1 APHLLRTGTKT
12 HACTAVA
19 EMWTESAAVSGKGA
33 HQRVQNVEG
42 THKSYGGKRV
52 GERSSTVYFYLRGET
67 MNGVRATLGKARI
80 GMVPPG
86 ASTSAQLL
94 RARTFSSAP
103 DDMLLATPAPEASSP
118 RQGHGAFDTYRFVTE
133 LERAG
138 VPKGQAVMIMEQ
150 VLLAISEANTRQI
163 ALVATKQDLLSLQSE
178 INEKVFSSTLRYD
191 LAQRHLK
198 ELMQRDLMQV
208 KADVRSEEKFD
219 FAKLHDEIT
228 ELEKRVSFNDT
239 TRTVGERPLSTESN
253 SSLLL

>member
-1 APHLLRTGTKT
+1 
-12 HACTAVA
+12 
-19 EMWTESAAVSGKGA
+19 
-33 HQRVQNVEG
+33 
-42 THKSYGGKRV
+42 
-52 GERSSTVYFYLRGET
+52 
-67 MNGVRATLGKARI
+67 
-80 GMVPPG
+80 
-86 ASTSAQLL
+86 
-94 RARTFSSAP
+94 
-103 DDMLLATPAPEASSP
+103 MLLATPAPETSNP

-191 LAQRHLK
+191 PAAPSIQSETIRRVLVGRCGCVSDLAQRHLK

-228 ELEKRVSFNDT
+228 ELEKRVFQRRETDEVRFT
-239 TRTVGERPLSTESN
+239 QVHTEIAALERRVILQYGIGFFGSVIAMGLAVARIAALQS
-253 SSLLL
+253 